1 MSRMTD
7 TLGWREYDLTDD
19 PTVTGD
25 VRVSERLR
33 SERLDRE
40 TELLAYLPPSYATD
54 DREYPVIYMHD
65 GRNLFDDRLSY
76 SGEWQ
81 VDETMEE
88 LADEGLEAIVVG
100 IPNADD
106 DRGTEYSPVQPE
118 GRGAEDGPFEDDDLP
133 GGRADE
139 YLAFL
144 AEQVVPAVEDSF
156 RTKAGRE
163 HRGLAGSSLGGLV
176 SLYGYFEYPDLYGFA
191 GAMSPAFW
199 WTEGQ
204 IFEYVAEQSRVPGRL
219 YVDVGGDEMP
229 DSPDLSARYREEA
242 RRMVDLLAELGYGE
256 NELEFVLEDGAVHHE
271 DAWARRFP
279 DAARFLL
286 DGA

>member
-1 MSRMTD
+1 VSRMTD
-7 TLGWREYDLTDD
+7 ALDWREYDLSDD

-25 VRVSERLR
+25 VRVSSSLYA
-33 SERLDRE
+33 ERLDRE
-40 TELLAYLPPSYATD
+40 LELLAYLPPAYETSA
-54 DREYPVIYMHD
+54 REYPVVYMHD

-106 DRGTEYSPVQPE
+106 DRGAEYSPVEPT
-118 GRGAEDGPFEDDDLP
+118 GTGVEDAPYDSEELP
-133 GGRADE
+133 GGDADE

-144 AEQVVPAVEDSF
+144 AERVVPGVEDSF
-156 RTKAGRE
+156 RTKSDRD

-191 GAMSPAFW
+191 GVMSPAFW

-204 IFEYVAEQSRVPGRL
+204 IFDYVADQSRVPGRL
-219 YVDVGGDEMP
+219 YIDVGNDETP

-256 NELEFVLEDGAVHHE
+256 DELEFVLEDGAVHHE

-279 DAARFLL
+279 DAVRFLL
-286 DGA
+286 DGT

>member
-1 MSRMTD
+1 MTD
-7 TLGWREYDLTDD
+7 SLDWREYDLSDD

-25 VRVSERLR
+25 VRVSEQLF

-40 TELLAYLPPSYATD
+40 TELLAYLPPSYDTD
-54 DREYPVIYMHD
+54 DREYPVLYMHD
-65 GRNLFDDRLSY
+65 GRNLFDDRTSH
-76 SGEWQ
+76 SGEWR

-106 DRGTEYSPVQPE
+106 GRGAEYSPVEPTGAGVEDAPYDPE
-118 GRGAEDGPFEDDDLP
+118 ELS
-133 GGRADE
+133 GGDADE

-144 AEQVVPAVEDSF
+144 AERVVPAVEDSF
-156 RTKAGRE
+156 RTKTGRE

-191 GAMSPAFW
+191 GVMSPAFW

-204 IFEYVAEQSRVPGRL
+204 IFEHVAEQSHVPGRL
-219 YVDVGGDEMP
+219 YIDVGGDEMP
-229 DSPDLSARYREEA
+229 DSPELSARYREEA
-242 RRMVDLLAELGYGE
+242 REMVDLLEELGYGE
-256 NELEFVLEDGAVHHE
+256 DELEFVLEDGAVHHE